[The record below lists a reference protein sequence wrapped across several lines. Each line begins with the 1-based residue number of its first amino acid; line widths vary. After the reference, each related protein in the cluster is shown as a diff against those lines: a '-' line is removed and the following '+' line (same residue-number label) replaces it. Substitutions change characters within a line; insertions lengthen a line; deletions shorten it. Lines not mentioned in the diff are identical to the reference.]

1 MTSARAHT
9 ARGLVGNSFALLA
22 TTYIT
27 ALLGYVFW
35 MLSARGFSSGVIGVT
50 NTVISAM
57 TLVAVIT
64 ASGFVPMLTRLLPG
78 ASPQQR
84 SGLFST
90 AFVVSGLLSGLAG
103 AGAGLLMPQRIQAEV
118 GTGWLVVLLSTGS
131 IGTALVLVVNA
142 ALLGVRRAELSLLG
156 GIAGSISRLVSVVAV
171 LTVGFLAVGGDR
183 GASRSILTIWVASLA
198 ITLVLSVWLLARAT
212 PSFRFHPRR
221 FWFSEVWRS
230 IGWDHVAT
238 LAYRAPALAIP
249 ILAAAVFP
257 PSEIGALAVVLLI
270 LGAFLAVSASV
281 SNSLLADCS
290 DDPGRLQAQARR
302 ASRMIG
308 LMLIAPVA
316 VACLLAKE
324 VLGFFGPDYTAS
336 STLLILLLLSTFPDA
351 VINVAIAT
359 MRVQQRFA
367 IVAGLTVAGAIMSIG
382 GAWILMSRL
391 GIYGAGIAV
400 IVSQVIIAIA
410 FAVSGTYRLH
420 VAVPI
425 VASGPLKNGHE

>member
-1 MTSARAHT
+1 
-9 ARGLVGNSFALLA
+9 
-22 TTYIT
+22 
-27 ALLGYVFW
+27 
-35 MLSARGFSSGVIGVT
+35 
-50 NTVISAM
+50 
-57 TLVAVIT
+57 
-64 ASGFVPMLTRLLPG
+64 
-78 ASPQQR
+78 
-84 SGLFST
+84 
-90 AFVVSGLLSGLAG
+90 
-103 AGAGLLMPQRIQAEV
+103 
-118 GTGWLVVLLSTGS
+118 
-131 IGTALVLVVNA
+131 
-142 ALLGVRRAELSLLG
+142 
-156 GIAGSISRLVSVVAV
+156 
-171 LTVGFLAVGGDR
+171 
-183 GASRSILTIWVASLA
+183 
-198 ITLVLSVWLLARAT
+198 
-212 PSFRFHPRR
+212 
-221 FWFSEVWRS
+221 
-230 IGWDHVAT
+230 
-238 LAYRAPALAIP
+238 
-249 ILAAAVFP
+249 
-257 PSEIGALAVVLLI
+257 
-270 LGAFLAVSASV
+270 
-281 SNSLLADCS
+281 
-290 DDPGRLQAQARR
+290 
-302 ASRMIG
+302 MIG